1 MAKQGPSK
9 VAIKGAGA
17 AADEDDDESL
27 EWTHKKY
34 NILHLGWMKKLIKA
48 IIHSW
53 SNI

>member
-27 EWTHKKY
+27 E
-34 NILHLGWMKKLIKA
+34 
-48 IIHSW
+48 
-53 SNI
+53 